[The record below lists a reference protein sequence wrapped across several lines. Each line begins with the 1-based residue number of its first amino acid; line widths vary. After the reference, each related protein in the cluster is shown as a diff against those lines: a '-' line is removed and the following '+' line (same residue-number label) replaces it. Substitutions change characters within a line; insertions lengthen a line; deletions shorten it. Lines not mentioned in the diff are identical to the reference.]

1 MPSLSK
7 QQLRAV
13 LDYVMEVWRGLGLVG
28 FEIHAMVD
36 SGEELDFIAKVNTIY
51 NRRVELCFS
60 EDAFH
65 LPPEEF
71 RELVVHEGLHVA
83 LDRLTSPL
91 EKMLE
96 GAQQGAAITL
106 AVELEEQA
114 VERLGVALASRFP
127 LPPARLRALL
137 AARRRAPRK

>member
-1 MPSLSK
+1 MSK

-13 LDYVMEVWRGLGLVG
+13 LDYVMEDWRGLGLVG

-65 LPPEEF
+65 LPPEEAACGSY
-71 RELVVHEGLHVA
+71 LSACNVHEGYH
-83 LDRLTSPL
+83 RLCS
-91 EKMLE
+91 
-96 GAQQGAAITL
+96 
-106 AVELEEQA
+106 
-114 VERLGVALASRFP
+114 
-127 LPPARLRALL
+127 
-137 AARRRAPRK
+137 